1 MATQTGS
8 YDFKAA
14 KQAKL
19 SAEATAAA
27 DATTK
32 ANDAKKVATNF
43 IATDSSGMMVYDGSS
58 GTHTPTNPGST
69 TSNVLI
75 DSNSV
80 DIRQGTDVLAT
91 FGSTT
96 RVGKQNE
103 ANVVIDSTGMSVNTP
118 NLSNAVRV
126 TARDVGGE
134 GYGSIHF
141 AGSSFAGLSGYVDSG
156 AQSTFVEAHSNDA
169 DNPGIAQLM
178 AEDATND
185 TMGYVT
191 ANSSGGVELSAQS
204 MGTTEASSFII
215 MGPDSIHADSENIT
229 VHGDTTI
236 VSYQSGVHSFLYAE
250 KEGTSARVAFGI
262 GNSGGRHGIYSD
274 SQGMWIIM
282 CDEST
287 GDIYIGGAS
296 ASNKITGWVT
306 ESDTNNDWTYRKYSD
321 GTFDAWGTFTVTPT
335 SSTAS
340 GNIYYSNSISVNMPF
355 SVSSGTGIATGSV
368 GSQYAWLVNT
378 SVGTATVSFRIARGA
393 AISTS
398 TALSVRLHV
407 FGEY

>member
-8 YDFKAA
+8 YDFKSTKAA
-14 KQAKL
+14 KET
-19 SAEATAAA
+19 AE
-27 DATTK
+27 
-32 ANDAKKVATNF
+32 KVATNF
-43 IATDSSGMMVYDGSS
+43 VATDSLGMMVYDGT
-58 GTHTPTNPGST
+58 GGQHTPSNPGT
-69 TSNVLI
+69 NTRNVLI
-75 DSNSV
+75 DSDSV

-118 NLSNAVRV
+118 NLSDAVRV

-141 AGSSFAGLSGYVDSG
+141 AGSAFPSLSGYADYMSNAV
-156 AQSTFVEAHSNDA
+156 STYVEAHSNDI
-169 DNPGIAQLM
+169 DNPMVAQLM
-178 AEDATND
+178 AENGTDD
-185 TMGYVT
+185 TMGYVEVNT
-191 ANSSGGVELSAQS
+191 SGGVELSAQS
-204 MGTTEASSFII
+204 MGGTNEDSSFFI
-215 MGPDSIHADSENIT
+215 MSPDSIFMDAESIT
-229 VHGDTTI
+229 VHGDSTI
-236 VSYQSGVHSFLYAE
+236 VSYQSNVHAFLYAE
-250 KEGTSARVAFGI
+250 KDGTSAKVAFGI
-262 GNSGGRHGIYSD
+262 GNNGGRHGVYSA

-282 CDEST
+282 CDEAT
-287 GDIYIGGAS
+287 GDIYIGGTS
-296 ASNKITGWVT
+296 TYNKITGWIR

-321 GTFDAWGTFTVTPT
+321 GTFDAWGIFTVTPT

-340 GNIYYSNSISVNMPF
+340 GNIYYSNAISVNLPF
-355 SVSSGTGIATGSV
+355 TVTDAIVTGSV

-378 SVGTATVSFRIARGA
+378 SSASTTVSFRIARGT

-407 FGEY
+407 FGSY

>member
-8 YDFKAA
+8 FDFKAMKAA
-14 KQAKL
+14 KD
-19 SAEATAAA
+19 SAE
-27 DATTK
+27 
-32 ANDAKKVATNF
+32 KVATNF
-43 IATDSSGMMVYDGSS
+43 VATDSLGMMIYDGTS
-58 GTHTPTNPGST
+58 GTHTPTSPGAN

-91 FGSTT
+91 FGTT
-96 RVGKQNE
+96 TQIGKENG
-103 ANVVIDSTGMSVNTP
+103 ANVIIDSTGMSVNTP
-118 NLSNAVRV
+118 NMSNAVRIS
-126 TARDVGGE
+126 ARDVGNE
-134 GYGSIHF
+134 GYGEIHF
-141 AGSSFAGLSGYVDSG
+141 ANSGLSNLSGYADADSN
-156 AQSTFVEAHSNDA
+156 STYVEANSSDI
-169 DNPGIAQLM
+169 DNPGIAKLQ
-178 AEDATND
+178 AQND
-185 TMGYVT
+185 SAGTLSYVE
-191 ANSSGGVELSAQS
+191 ANSSGAIEITAQS

-262 GNSGGRHGIYSD
+262 GNSGGRHGLYSD

-282 CDEST
+282 CDDTT

-340 GNIYYSNSISVNMPF
+340 GNIYYSNAISVSFPF
-355 SVSSGTGIATGSV
+355 SMSNAIVTGSV
-368 GSQYAWLVNT
+368 GSQYAWIVNT
-378 SVGTATVSFRIARGA
+378 SAATSTVSFRIARGT

-407 FGEY
+407 FGDY